1 MAYVLPRR
9 DSEQVKCEMLRVQ
22 YVDLGDGSGPVALGT
37 TDESTHIQC
46 IRNPAW
52 KEPVIGTVEGGLY
65 DLLPSQCVLP
75 LVGCP
80 ELFWHDVFRY
90 WMWLLKD
97 DVRSKTSRKN
107 LASVTT
113 LIGVLSSR
121 ISGSGKGPTCWQQ
134 CTRPVFE
141 FEKLKPFSCI
151 HVWTLFTQNCTA
163 LSTLHND
170 LP

>member
-1 MAYVLPRR
+1 MMVHVLPRR
-9 DSEQVKCEMLRVQ
+9 DFQQVKYEVLQVQ

-90 WMWLLKD
+90 WM
-97 DVRSKTSRKN
+97 
-107 LASVTT
+107 
-113 LIGVLSSR
+113 
-121 ISGSGKGPTCWQQ
+121 
-134 CTRPVFE
+134 
-141 FEKLKPFSCI
+141 
-151 HVWTLFTQNCTA
+151 
-163 LSTLHND
+163 
-170 LP
+170 